1 MKQNEYT
8 ENLFRSVDTIVAER
22 IKNLSYDYTQLMEI
36 TDDNNAN
43 AGIYK
48 VKLNSDTDIIAYA
61 DNPSYQTGDQVYVLN
76 TGDGDRRFILG
87 TFLKNPTGR
96 IDRSNSDL
104 LKLQNDV
111 DNLLYSTEDLK
122 ASLLILPGQL
132 RSEMQSLDERF
143 SSKLEQTAEKFSMRF
158 EDTERKLESN
168 FLMTAE
174 MLRTEFSDE
183 INGLHSTFTQT
194 AGMFQTEVVDEF
206 NQRWSRI
213 TQTADEIKSEVADD
227 MNGLYSV
234 IDQTAGEIRSEVHD
248 SMNDLHSLIDQ
259 TAGEIRLE
267 VTDGLNSQQA
277 TLDILAS
284 GITARVENIEIGYS
298 EISQTADSI
307 STRVES
313 LYGNYS
319 QILQT
324 ADSIT
329 SRVEGLYQNFSEIKQ
344 TADSITSRVEGI
356 DENYSEILQ
365 TADMIRSRVEDVNGY
380 ASMIE
385 QKADSIRLTV
395 DNPDENGKSS
405 TIHLKQGEIELSSG
419 EIKFD
424 GLVSFSNLSGDN
436 PDPQG
441 RTIINGDYIK
451 TGTIDAKT
459 VGLYWGNS
467 DNKGGGFTVAV
478 GATDDNDTSALT
490 YGSMMYGWEDGI
502 ETKVKWLRE
511 IEVDGGKSYHDGQEL
526 SYSDIEPYLPNHYFI
541 ATNLGVRMTS
551 TDNSGKGSFYLNG
564 SSAHLLGNSIQVG
577 DGGVWTTSDRN
588 KKNTISYNLLSYDN
602 FFDQLKPSLYKFNKG
617 TSNRFHLGF
626 IYQDVE
632 SALLHSNLTSQD
644 FAGLVKQ
651 HDSNGEVLCGL
662 RYDEFIALNT
672 HMIQKTRKELEE
684 KDSKIQQLENRID
697 ELEQKLN
704 LLLETLS

>member
-1 MKQNEYT
+1 MQQNEYT

-43 AGIYK
+43 AGMYK
-48 VKLNSDTDIIAYA
+48 VKLNSNTDVVAYA

-87 TFLKNPTGR
+87 TFLKNSTGR

-143 SSKLEQTAEKFSMRF
+143 SSELEQTAQKFSMRF
-158 EDTERKLESN
+158 EDTEKKLESN

-183 INGLHSTFTQT
+183 LNGLHSTFLQT

-227 MNGLYSV
+227 INGLYSV

-248 SMNDLHSLIDQ
+248 SVNDLHSLIDQ
-259 TAGEIRLE
+259 TAGEIKLQ
-267 VTDGLNSQQA
+267 VIDGLNSQQA

-284 GITARVENIEIGYS
+284 GITARVEDMEKGYS
-298 EISQTADSI
+298 EISQTADQI
-307 STRVES
+307 SSKVES

-324 ADSIT
+324 ADQIT
-329 SRVEGLYQNFSEIKQ
+329 SRVEGLYGNYSEIKQ
-344 TADSITSRVEGI
+344 TADMISSRVEGI
-356 DENYSEILQ
+356 EGNYSEIIQ
-365 TADMIRSRVEDVNGY
+365 TADMIQSRVEDVNGY

-385 QKADSIRLTV
+385 QKANSIKLEVTDPTEDGHGSKIQLTGDGIV
-395 DNPDENGKSS
+395 AEAK
-405 TIHLKQGEIELSSG
+405 
-419 EIKFD
+419 EIKFK
-424 GLVSFSNLSGDN
+424 GMVSFEDLKGTK
-436 PDPQG
+436 
-441 RTIINGDYIK
+441 TIIHGRVIE
-451 TGTIDAKT
+451 TGTITADHVNAEKFN
-459 VGLYWGNS
+459 VSIEGDGNE
-467 DNKGGGFTVAV
+467 
-478 GATDDNDTSALT
+478 
-490 YGSMMYGWEDGI
+490 W
-502 ETKVKWLRE
+502 
-511 IEVDGGKSYHDGQEL
+511 GGKAGFLGYGQGHDGRNTTHGVML
-526 SYSDIEPYLPNHYFI
+526 AGPGGDNYFI
-541 ATNLGVRMTS
+541 ATTAGVRMTCGS
-551 TDNSGKGSFYLNG
+551 ATNSPSFYVASNG
-564 SSAHLLGNSIQVG
+564 ANVTNASLTVGGAISCVSLSQTSDKKKKNSINYNISKYENFYDLLQP
-577 DGGVWTTSDRN
+577 TS
-588 KKNTISYNLLSYDN
+588 
-602 FFDQLKPSLYKFNKG
+602 YKLNDEK
-617 TSNRFHLGF
+617 TDHFHIGF

-632 SALLHSNLTSQD
+632 KALLRTGLNSSD
-644 FAGLVKQ
+644 FAGLVKFHQ
-651 HDSNGEVLCGL
+651 EDDIWCGL
-662 RYDEFIALNT
+662 GYTEFIALNT

-684 KDSKIQQLENRID
+684 KNNKIQQLENKID

>member
-1 MKQNEYT
+1 MQQNEYT

-43 AGIYK
+43 AGMYK
-48 VKLNSDTDIIAYA
+48 VKLNSNTDVVAYA

-87 TFLKNPTGR
+87 TFLKNSTGR

-284 GITARVENIEIGYS
+284 GITARVENMEIGYS

-419 EIKFD
+419 DIKFD
-424 GLVSFSNLSGDN
+424 GLVSFSNLRNTDG
-436 PDPQG
+436 Q
-441 RTIINGDYIK
+441 TQINGGNI
-451 TGTIDAKT
+451 IAKT
-459 VGLYWGNS
+459 ITAAQISADKFRIN
-467 DNKGGGFTVAV
+467 DPKGGGIALGV
-478 GATDDNDTSALT
+478 GDDTENLT
-490 YGSMMYGWEDGI
+490 YGAKLYGWNSED
-502 ETKVKWLRE
+502 T
-511 IEVDGGKSYHDGQEL
+511 SYV
-526 SYSDIEPYLPNHYFI
+526 I
-541 ATNLGVRMTS
+541 ATNAGVRLQNYNSSLWISRGS
-551 TDNSGKGSFYLNG
+551 TVITNSNL
-564 SSAHLLGNSIQVG
+564 QV
-577 DGGVWTTSDRN
+577 DGEITCVSLTQTSDKN
-588 KKNTISYNLLSYDN
+588 KKNSINYNIEKYENFYNLLQPSYYRLN
-602 FFDQLKPSLYKFNKG
+602 QEN
-617 TSNRFHLGF
+617 TNRFHIGF

-632 SALLHSNLTSQD
+632 KALLKAGLNSSD
-644 FAGLVKQ
+644 FAGLVKF
-651 HDSNGEVLCGL
+651 HKKDDVWCGL
-662 RYDEFIALNT
+662 GYSEFIALNT

-684 KDSKIQQLENRID
+684 KDNKIQQLETKID

>member
-1 MKQNEYT
+1 MQQNEYT

-43 AGIYK
+43 AGMYK
-48 VKLNSDTDIIAYA
+48 VKLNSNTDVVAYA
-61 DNPSYQTGDQVYVLN
+61 DNPSYQAGDQVYVLN

-87 TFLKNPTGR
+87 TFLKNSTGR

-104 LKLQNDV
+104 IKLRNDV
-111 DNLLYSTEDLK
+111 DKLLFSSEDLT
-122 ASLLILPGQL
+122 ASLAILPGQIE
-132 RSEMQSLDERF
+132 SKIKSLDEKF
-143 SSKLEQTAEKFSMRF
+143 SSELTQTAQRF
-158 EDTERKLESN
+158 EGKFKDTEKQLESN
-168 FLMTAE
+168 FSITAE
-174 MLRTEFSDE
+174 MLRSEFSDE
-183 INGLHSTFTQT
+183 ANGLYSRFIQT
-194 AGMFQTEVVDEF
+194 AGMFQTEVIDDF
-206 NQRWSRI
+206 NKRWSRI

-248 SMNDLHSLIDQ
+248 SINGLSSLIDQ

-267 VTDGLNSQQA
+267 VADSLNGYHSQLQ
-277 TLDILAS
+277 ILS
-284 GITARVENIEIGYS
+284 NQISSRVEDIE
-298 EISQTADSI
+298 
-307 STRVES
+307 
-313 LYGNYS
+313 GNYS
-319 QILQT
+319 L
-324 ADSIT
+324 
-329 SRVEGLYQNFSEIKQ
+329 IKQ
-344 TADSITSRVEGI
+344 TADSITSRVESMSG
-356 DENYSEILQ
+356 NFSEIKQ
-365 TADMIRSRVEDVNGY
+365 TADMISSRVQDMEGNYSQILQTAYQIQSEVHDTNGNY
-380 ASMIE
+380 SQIK
-385 QKADSIRLTV
+385 QTVDSINLSV
-395 DNPDENGKSS
+395 SNGEDSGKSS
-405 TIHLKQGEIELSSG
+405 TLTLTKDGIEASAVK
-419 EIKFD
+419 INFD

-502 ETKVKWLRE
+502 EAKVKWLRE

-684 KDSKIQQLENRID
+684 KDNKIQQLENRID

>member
-1 MKQNEYT
+1 MQQNEYT

-43 AGIYK
+43 AGMYK
-48 VKLNSDTDIIAYA
+48 VKLNSNTDVVAYA
-61 DNPSYQTGDQVYVLN
+61 DNPSYQAGDQVYVLN

-87 TFLKNPTGR
+87 TFLKNSTGR

-104 LKLQNDV
+104 IKLRNDV
-111 DNLLYSTEDLK
+111 DKLLFSSEDLT
-122 ASLLILPGQL
+122 ASLAILPGQIE
-132 RSEMQSLDERF
+132 SKIKSLDEKF
-143 SSKLEQTAEKFSMRF
+143 SSELTQTAQKFEGKF
-158 EDTERKLESN
+158 KDTEKQLESN
-168 FLMTAE
+168 FSITAE
-174 MLRTEFSDE
+174 MLRSEFSDE
-183 INGLHSTFTQT
+183 ANGLYSRFIQT
-194 AGMFQTEVVDEF
+194 AGMFQTEVIDDF
-206 NQRWSRI
+206 NKRWSRI

-248 SMNDLHSLIDQ
+248 SINGLSSLIDQ

-267 VTDGLNSQQA
+267 VADSLNGYHSQLQ
-277 TLDILAS
+277 ILS
-284 GITARVENIEIGYS
+284 NQISSRVEDIE
-298 EISQTADSI
+298 
-307 STRVES
+307 
-313 LYGNYS
+313 GNYS
-319 QILQT
+319 L
-324 ADSIT
+324 
-329 SRVEGLYQNFSEIKQ
+329 IKQ
-344 TADSITSRVEGI
+344 TADSITSRVESMSG
-356 DENYSEILQ
+356 NFSEIKQ
-365 TADMIRSRVEDVNGY
+365 TADMISSRVQDMEGNYSQILQTAYQIQSEVHDTNGNY
-380 ASMIE
+380 SQIK
-385 QKADSIRLTV
+385 QTVDSIDLSV
-395 DNPDENGKSS
+395 SNGEDGGKSS
-405 TIHLKQGEIELSSG
+405 TLTLTKDGIEASAVK
-419 EIKFD
+419 INFD

-478 GATDDNDTSALT
+478 GATNDNDASALT

-502 ETKVKWLRE
+502 EEKINWLRK
-511 IEVDGGKSYHDGQEL
+511 IEVNGAKSYYEGQEL
-526 SYSDIEPYLPNHYFI
+526 SYSDIEPHLPNHYFI

-551 TDNSGKGSFYLNG
+551 TDSSGRGSFYLNG

-588 KKNTISYNLLSYDN
+588 KKNTISYDLLSYDK
-602 FFDQLKPSLYKFNKG
+602 FFDQLKPSLYKFNQG

-632 SALLHSNLTSQD
+632 SALLRSDLTSQD

-651 HDSNGEVLCGL
+651 HNSNGEVLCGL

-672 HMIQKTRKELEE
+672 HMIQKTRKELKE
-684 KDSKIQQLENRID
+684 KDNKIQQLENKID

-704 LLLETLS
+704 VLLETLS